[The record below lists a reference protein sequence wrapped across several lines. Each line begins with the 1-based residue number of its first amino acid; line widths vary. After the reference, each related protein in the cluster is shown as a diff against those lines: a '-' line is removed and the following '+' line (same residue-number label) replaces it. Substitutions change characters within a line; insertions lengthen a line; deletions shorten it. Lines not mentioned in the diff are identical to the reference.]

1 MNDQTPPSHEARV
14 EKLQG
19 LGSSRKRVE
28 DARFTQGKGH
38 YVDDLKLPGMLFG
51 DFVRS
56 QYGHARITS
65 INKEAALKL
74 PGVIAVLTAADLK
87 PLNLHYMPTLAGDV
101 QAVLADEKVLFQ
113 NQEVA
118 FVIAEDRYIA
128 ADAVELVEVEYEP
141 LDPLVDPFKAMDA
154 DAPVLREDIKDK
166 MVGAHGPRKHPN
178 HIFFWEQGDKEGT
191 EKALASA
198 EVVAEEL
205 ISYQR
210 VHPCPIETCG
220 CVASMD
226 KINGKL
232 TIWGTFQAP
241 HAVRTVASLITNIP
255 EHNIRIISGDI
266 GGGFGNKV
274 GVYPGYIC
282 SAVASIVTGRPVKW
296 IEDRIENLTS
306 TSFARD
312 YHMTGKIA
320 ATRDGRI
327 TGLWCHVLADH
338 GAFDACADPTKFPAG
353 FFNICTGSYDIP
365 VAYLGV
371 DGVYTNKAPGGV
383 AYRCSFRV
391 TEASYFIE
399 RMIDVL
405 ARKLN
410 LDPAELRLKNFI
422 RKDQFP
428 YHSAL
433 GWEYDSGDYH
443 TALRKGMETVDY
455 KALRAEQAKNR
466 AAFDRGE
473 TRSLMGVGV
482 AFFTEIVGA
491 GPVKNCDILGLG
503 MFDSCEIRI
512 HPTGSAIA
520 RVGTISQGQGHA
532 TTFAQILATE
542 TGIPAADI
550 TLEEGDT
557 DTAPYGLGTYGSRS
571 TPVAGAATAIAGR
584 KIRAKAQ
591 MIAAYLLEVHDND
604 LEWDVD
610 RFVVKGNPEAFKT
623 MKEIAFAAYNK
634 AIPGLEPGLEAVS
647 YYDPPNMTYPFGAYI
662 CVVDVDVDTG
672 VVSTRRFY
680 ALDDCG
686 TRNNP
691 MIIEG
696 QVHGGLT
703 EALAIAMGQIISY
716 DKLGNVQGGS
726 LMDYFLPTAVETPNW
741 ETDFTVTPSPHH
753 PIGAK
758 GVGESPNV
766 GGVSAFSNAVNDAF
780 AHKGLVHTQ
789 MPHDHWRVWKTAQ
802 RLGLTGQEAA

>member
-1 MNDQTPPSHEARV
+1 MTAPATTSDRSA
-14 EKLQG
+14 KLQG
-19 LGSSRKRVE
+19 LGTSRKRVE
-28 DARFTQGKGH
+28 DVRFTQGKGN
-38 YVDDLKLPGMLFG
+38 YVDDIKLPGMLFG
-51 DFVRS
+51 DFARS
-56 QYGHARITS
+56 SYGHARIKS
-65 INKEAALKL
+65 INVEAAKAL
-74 PGVIAVLTAADLK
+74 PGVLAVLTAADLK

-113 NQEVA
+113 NQEIA
-118 FVIAEDRYIA
+118 FVIAQDRYTA
-128 ADAVELVEVEYEP
+128 ADAVELIEIDYEP
-141 LDPLVDPFKAMDA
+141 LPAVVDPLRAMAD
-154 DAPVLREDIKDK
+154 DAPVLREDIADK
-166 MVGAHGPRKHPN
+166 TEGAHGPRKHVN
-178 HIFFWEQGDKEGT
+178 HIFTWEVGNAAATAQ
-191 EKALASA
+191 ALNGAD
-198 EVVAEEL
+198 VVAKEF

-210 VHPCPIETCG
+210 VHPCPLETCG

-232 TIWGTFQAP
+232 TVWGTFQAP
-241 HAVRTVASLITNIP
+241 HAVRTVASLISNIP
-255 EHNIRIISGDI
+255 EHNIRIISPDI

-282 SAVASIVTGRPVKW
+282 AIVGSIVTGVPIKW
-296 IEDRIENLTS
+296 IEDRIENLSATA
-306 TSFARD
+306 FARD
-312 YHMTGKIA
+312 YHMLGEIA
-320 ATRDGRI
+320 ATKDGKI
-327 TGLWCHVLADH
+327 TGLKCHVTADH

-365 VAYLGV
+365 AAHVVV

-399 RMIDVL
+399 RMVDVL
-405 ARKLN
+405 ARQLQM
-410 LDPAELRLKNFI
+410 DPAELRIKNFI
-422 RKDQFP
+422 RQDQFP
-428 YHSAL
+428 YTSAL

-443 TALRKGMETVDY
+443 TAMDKALQTVDY
-455 KALRAEQAKNR
+455 QALRAAQSANR
-466 AAFDRGE
+466 AAFARGE
-473 TRSLMGVGV
+473 TRKLMGVGV
-482 AFFTEIVGA
+482 SFFTEIVGA

-520 RVGTISQGQGHA
+520 RLGTISQGQGHA
-532 TTFAQILATE
+532 TTFAQILASE
-542 TGIPAADI
+542 IGIPADQI
-550 TLEEGDT
+550 TVEEGDT

-571 TPVAGAATAIAGR
+571 TPVAGAATAMAGR

-591 MIAAYLLEVHDND
+591 MIAAYLLEVHDDD

-610 RFVVKGNPEAFKT
+610 RFQVKGNPERFKS
-623 MKEIAFAAYNK
+623 MGEIAFAAYNQ

-672 VVSTRRFY
+672 VTDIRRFY

-686 TRNNP
+686 TRINP

-703 EALAIAMGQIISY
+703 EALAIAMGQEITY
-716 DKLGNVQGGS
+716 DELGNVKGAS
-726 LMDYFLPTAVETPNW
+726 FMDFFMPTAVETPHW

-780 AHKGLVHTQ
+780 AHLGITHTQ
-789 MPHDHWRVWKTAQ
+789 MPHDHWRVWMTAQ
-802 RLGLTGQEAA
+802 SVGLTG